1 MGIFKILFLSLAAV
15 FSENLIFAKYLGFEP
30 FLTETKNTKTAVL
43 SGLSITLLT
52 AVTCFVTSL
61 VDILLLKRF
70 SIEYMRTF
78 VFVLIMVALWKVLV
92 SCRRRFKF
100 QLSYVLSSTAILGT
114 ALIVSSNGFNPF
126 EALVYGIF
134 AGLGY
139 MLSSFIFAEIRARLK
154 YSNVP
159 KFFEGVPILLIT
171 AGLIALAFVG
181 FHGMKFM

>member
-1 MGIFKILFLSLAAV
+1 MGIFKIFFLSLAAV

-30 FLTETKNTKTAVL
+30 FLTETKSTKTAVL

-61 VDILLLKRF
+61 VDVLLLRKF

-78 VFVLIMVALWKVLV
+78 VFVLIMVALWKIFML
-92 SCRRRFKF
+92 CRGKIKF
-100 QLSYVLSSTAILGT
+100 PISSVLSGTAILGV
-114 ALIVSSNGFNPF
+114 ALIVSSNGFNPL

-154 YSNVP
+154 YSNIP
-159 KFFEGVPILLIT
+159 KFFEGIPILLIT
-171 AGLIALAFVG
+171 AGLIALAFAG